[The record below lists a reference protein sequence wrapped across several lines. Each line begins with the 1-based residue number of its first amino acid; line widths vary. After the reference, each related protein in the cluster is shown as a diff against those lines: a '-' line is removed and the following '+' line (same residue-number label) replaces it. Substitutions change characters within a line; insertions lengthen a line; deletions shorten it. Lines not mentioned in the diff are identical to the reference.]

1 MNDSQYSPTPQIP
14 DNPVTPGDPVYTE
27 FQRLVNGGNPDTTE
41 WSAIDWFK
49 AGTLYKQYT
58 VVYKE

>member
-1 MNDSQYSPTPQIP
+1 MNDSQYSPPPQIP
-14 DNPVTPGDPVYTE
+14 NNPDDPVYTE
-27 FQRLVNGGNPDTTE
+27 FQRLVNGGNPDTIE
-41 WSAIDWFK
+41 WSAIDWFR